1 MKQLA
6 NISIYS
12 KILILI
18 AALCAAPSVLAV
30 NKVVLTGV
38 DGKQHAVSDYIG
50 KGTWTLVN
58 FWGVHCPPCREE
70 VPELV
75 LLHDNYHKTLVSVL
89 GIAIGFPSFGY
100 PDKDEVRAFL
110 KDFMV
115 DFPVLLGDENI
126 ATKLG
131 ADALEGLPTT
141 LMYTPQGELVAEQT
155 GAINQQ
161 IILDF
166 IKKYNKKHEIKKKT
180 KKIVNKP

>member
-1 MKQLA
+1 MKQRA

-18 AALCAAPSVLAV
+18 TGMCLAPTLLAA
-30 NKVVLTGV
+30 NKVVLMGA

-70 VPELV
+70 MPELV
-75 LLHDNYHKTLVSVL
+75 LLHDKYNKTLVSVL
-89 GIAIGFPSFGY
+89 SIAIGFPSFGY

-110 KDFMV
+110 KEYMV
-115 DFPVLLGDENI
+115 DFPVLFGNESI

-141 LMYTPQGELVAEQT
+141 LMYTPEGKLVAEQT

-166 IKKYNKKHEIKKKT
+166 IKKYNKKHKIKKNT
-180 KKIVNKP
+180 KK

>member
-1 MKQLA
+1 MC
-6 NISIYS
+6 
-12 KILILI
+12 I
-18 AALCAAPSVLAV
+18 APTVLAANNTV
-30 NKVVLTGV
+30 ILMGA

-75 LLHDNYHKTLVSVL
+75 LLHDHYNKTLVSVL

-100 PDKDEVRAFL
+100 PDKNEVRAFL
-110 KDFMV
+110 KEYMV
-115 DFPVLLGDENI
+115 DFPVLFGDESV

-141 LMYTPQGELVAEQT
+141 LMYTPEGELIAEQT
-155 GAINQQ
+155 GAVNQQ

-166 IKKYNKKHEIKKKT
+166 IKNYNKKHKIRKNT
-180 KKIVNKP
+180 KK